1 MSSAALLSRINLVM
15 EAGKAAPGPKVA
27 SVLGPRGIPMPQ
39 FCREFN
45 EATSAQGTPYG
56 IGDLVTAR
64 ISVYVDK
71 TYSFTI
77 SDSPVSFLLRKAAG
91 LTKGSSAPGKESCA
105 SVKMEEV
112 VKIAERKIADMNADD
127 IEAAV
132 KMVIGTA
139 KSMGI
144 TVEGR

>member
-45 EATSAQGTPYG
+45 DVTSSKDAPYEV
-56 IGDLVTAR
+56 GDLVTAR
-64 ISVYVDK
+64 ISVYADK
-71 TYSFTI
+71 TYSFTVN
-77 SDSPVSFLLRKAAG
+77 DSPVAFLLRKAAG
-91 LTKGSSAPGKESCA
+91 LEKGSSTPGKSSA
-105 SVKMEEV
+105 GSVKMEDV
-112 VKIAERKIADMNADD
+112 TKIAERKIADMNADN
-127 IEAAV
+127 IEAAIR
-132 KMVIGTA
+132 MVIGTA

-144 TVEGR
+144 TVEGK

>member
-1 MSSAALLSRINLVM
+1 MSSAALLSRINLAM

-45 EATSAQGTPYG
+45 EVTSANGVPYDA
-56 IGDLVTAR
+56 GDIVTAR
-64 ISVYVDK
+64 ISVYADK

-77 SDSPVSFLLRKAAG
+77 TDSPVSFLLRKAAG
-91 LTKGSSAPGKESCA
+91 LTKGSSTPGKESA
-105 SVKMEEV
+105 GKIGMAEV
-112 VKIAERKIADMNADD
+112 IKIAERKIADMNADSL
-127 IEAAV
+127 EAAV
-132 KMVIGTA
+132 KMVVGTA

-144 TVEGR
+144 TVEGI

>member
-1 MSSAALLSRINLVM
+1 MSNAALLSRINLAM

-45 EATSAQGTPYG
+45 EVTSGGGVPYEM
-56 IGDLVTAR
+56 GDLVTAR

-77 SDSPVSFLLRKAAG
+77 TDSPVSFLLKKAAG
-91 LTKGSSAPGKESCA
+91 LAKGSSTPGKESA
-105 SVKMEEV
+105 GKIGIAEIR
-112 VKIAERKIADMNADD
+112 KIAERKIADMNADSL
-127 IEAAV
+127 EAAV

-139 KSMGI
+139 RSMGI
-144 TVEGR
+144 AVEGI